1 VEQRMVAVGDYVTL
15 GKSLFQLTTTQAL
28 RVRLPF
34 PETIAPQLR
43 TGLIVRLSTPT
54 APGKITQ
61 GRVSDIRPMVGAN
74 RAMEVIVDVPNP
86 GDWKPGGSVNGAL
99 VVAEHPQA
107 VVVPEVSLVIRPAGE
122 VVYVINNN
130 KAEQRVVRS
139 GIRQDGYVE
148 ILSGLELG
156 ETIAVDGA
164 SFLTDKA
171 PVTGREKPASTQG
184 GA

>member
-1 VEQRMVAVGDYVTL
+1 
-15 GKSLFQLTTTQAL
+15 
-28 RVRLPF
+28 
-34 PETIAPQLR
+34 
-43 TGLIVRLSTPT
+43 
-54 APGKITQ
+54 
-61 GRVSDIRPMVGAN
+61 MVGAN

-86 GDWKPGGSVNGAL
+86 GDWKPGASVNGAL